1 MKKLFNR
8 RGASLASA
16 LILFMICVA
25 ASLIMITNA
34 VMSTSLEA
42 SVREVELQYAS
53 ASSAARIIR
62 DSMTDLTNVNV
73 LTMSCLQ
80 SAGSA
85 EDDLTIIIEADGMP
99 PAVCI
104 VAFDD
109 DLNLT
114 ATAEARSFLLRLTI
128 PADVPGVL
136 GWSKE
141 NALIERI
148 ERQE

>member
-1 MKKLFNR
+1 
-8 RGASLASA
+8 
-16 LILFMICVA
+16 
-25 ASLIMITNA
+25 
-34 VMSTSLEA
+34 
-42 SVREVELQYAS
+42 
-53 ASSAARIIR
+53 
-62 DSMTDLTNVNV
+62 MTDLTNVNV

-114 ATAEARSFLLRLTI
+114 ATAEAGSFLLRLTI